1 MRAYRA
7 SEIPEPNG
15 CLRPLVA
22 QYLGYES
29 TPQTKADQDRLD
41 YYSRLEKVVVD
52 RLKKEEIYI
61 EHNDEDPCYICYR
74 NFNEECFGFHT
85 KLLTELVNIRG
96 HLDGILKFTGSVHHN
111 ENPVEIKNLG
121 RFVFDKWK
129 KNKFA
134 VYPSY
139 AVQECIYLESMQK
152 PGLYIVNNRDT
163 GEMLK
168 YSIPYNGEFLTVEG
182 FEKLE
187 LPFTIT
193 EVIETVHTIDIYVES
208 NQLPDGQFNSDSEQ
222 CRWCRWKFM
231 CIKAEPE
238 SELIEITEPN
248 LLECASLYKEGHA
261 MVKQGEKMKITA
273 TDGLLNHSKATGISK
288 YHAGGVSISY
298 RGTKTRE
305 YIDDKTLRAKAS
317 PELLAEV
324 IKQSKPYDD
333 YSIRVLK
340 EE

>member
-41 YYSRLEKVVVD
+41 YYSKLEEVVAK
-52 RLKKEEIYI
+52 RMIGIISLEEKGLCPQCWQEFKEE
-61 EHNDEDPCYICYR
+61 R
-74 NFNEECFGFHT
+74 KGFHVE
-85 KLLTELVNIRG
+85 LLTDLVRLVG
-96 HLDGILKFTGSVHHN
+96 HLDRKILIPAETEAYEKDY
-111 ENPVEIKNLG
+111 PVEIKNLG

-139 AVQECIYLESMQK
+139 ATQECIYLESMQK

-168 YSIPYNGEFLTVEG
+168 YSIPYNGEYLTVEG

-187 LPFTIT
+187 LPFTIS
-193 EVIETVHTIDIYVES
+193 EVIETIHTIDIYVES
-208 NQLPDGQFNSDSEQ
+208 DQLPDGQFNSDSEQ

-231 CIKAEPE
+231 CVKAEPE

-248 LLECASLYKEGHA
+248 LLECASMYKEGFV
-261 MVKQGEKMKITA
+261 MVKQGEEMKKSAI
-273 TDGLLNHSKATGISK
+273 DGLLNHSKATGISK

-340 EE
+340 EEK